1 MPTSWPS
8 IVKHESASSKI
19 NLDNL
24 TRKNL
29 SNIAFVTID
38 GEDAKDFDD
47 AVFCVEHSDGYD
59 LYVAIADV
67 SLYVKPGSSIDKE
80 AINRGTSIYFPNFVI
95 PMLPEILSNNLCSLK
110 PNEDRPSLV
119 VKINLDKDCYL
130 KKYIFFS
137 AIIHSHARL
146 TYTEVENNSFE
157 SPLSSAV
164 IDSLKNLKSLAHKR
178 IAIKEER
185 GAVRIHSK
193 EHLIKINDDG
203 TSKSI
208 RFRKNIFAN
217 QMIEECMLLA
227 NECAAD
233 LLNNRFGYAPFR
245 VHEEPDQLKLET
257 LKKILGGNVQ
267 IQNARDPASQINNI
281 SEKISAKDQLKQSL
295 ILQTMK
301 RAEYSTENVG
311 HFGLQLDQYCHFTS
325 PIRRYPD
332 LLTHR
337 MIKSCIEDD
346 NDHSSYKKNDQEI
359 CELSSKLEHRAENAS
374 RKVNQIL
381 IFDYLK
387 RHVGESFEGVISGV
401 TEFGLFITLEK
412 FLVSGLLH
420 VADLKRDRYQLS
432 KDQTYLYGIK
442 SGRRYRFGDSINI
455 KIVAV
460 SPFEGKMTLLQNE
473 HKRRRKT

>member
-1 MPTSWPS
+1 M
-8 IVKHESASSKI
+8 
-19 NLDNL
+19 
-24 TRKNL
+24 
-29 SNIAFVTID
+29 
-38 GEDAKDFDD
+38 
-47 AVFCVEHSDGYD
+47 
-59 LYVAIADV
+59 
-67 SLYVKPGSSIDKE
+67 
-80 AINRGTSIYFPNFVI
+80 
-95 PMLPEILSNNLCSLK
+95 
-110 PNEDRPSLV
+110 
-119 VKINLDKDCYL
+119 
-130 KKYIFFS
+130 
-137 AIIHSHARL
+137 
-146 TYTEVENNSFE
+146 
-157 SPLSSAV
+157 
-164 IDSLKNLKSLAHKR
+164 
-178 IAIKEER
+178 
-185 GAVRIHSK
+185 
-193 EHLIKINDDG
+193 
-203 TSKSI
+203 
-208 RFRKNIFAN
+208 
-217 QMIEECMLLA
+217 
-227 NECAAD
+227 AD
-233 LLNNRFGYAPFR
+233 LLNNKFGYAPFR

-257 LKKILGGNVQ
+257 LKKILGDQ
-267 IQNARDPASQINNI
+267 SQTQKSQDPASQINSI
-281 SEKISAKDQLKQSL
+281 SKKISAKDQLKQSL

-301 RAEYSTENVG
+301 RAEHSTDNVG

-337 MIKSCIEDD
+337 MIKQCIE
-346 NDHSSYKKNDQEI
+346 NDGSYSSNIKNDQEI

>member
-8 IVKHESASSKI
+8 IVKQESASLKI

-24 TRKNL
+24 IRKNL

-47 AVFCVEHSDGYD
+47 AVFCVEHNDGYD

-130 KKYIFFS
+130 KKYNFFS

-157 SPLSSAV
+157 SPLSNAV
-164 IDSLKNLKSLAHKR
+164 IDSLKNLKTFAHKR

-203 TSKSI
+203 TSKAIS
-208 RFRKNIFAN
+208 FRKNIFAN

-233 LLNNRFGYAPFR
+233 LLNNRVWICSIP
-245 VHEEPDQLKLET
+245 
-257 LKKILGGNVQ
+257 
-267 IQNARDPASQINNI
+267 
-281 SEKISAKDQLKQSL
+281 
-295 ILQTMK
+295 
-301 RAEYSTENVG
+301 
-311 HFGLQLDQYCHFTS
+311 
-325 PIRRYPD
+325 
-332 LLTHR
+332 
-337 MIKSCIEDD
+337 
-346 NDHSSYKKNDQEI
+346 SS
-359 CELSSKLEHRAENAS
+359 
-374 RKVNQIL
+374 
-381 IFDYLK
+381 
-387 RHVGESFEGVISGV
+387 
-401 TEFGLFITLEK
+401 
-412 FLVSGLLH
+412 
-420 VADLKRDRYQLS
+420 
-432 KDQTYLYGIK
+432 
-442 SGRRYRFGDSINI
+442 
-455 KIVAV
+455 
-460 SPFEGKMTLLQNE
+460 
-473 HKRRRKT
+473 

>member
-1 MPTSWPS
+1 MR
-8 IVKHESASSKI
+8 E
-19 NLDNL
+19 
-24 TRKNL
+24 NL
-29 SNIAFVTID
+29 SDVAFVTID

-47 AVFCVEHSDGYD
+47 AVFCIKRNESYE

-67 SLYVKPGSSIDKE
+67 SLYVKSGSSIDKE
-80 AINRGTSIYFPNFVI
+80 AVKRGTSIYFPNFVI

-119 VKINLDKDCYL
+119 VKISLDKNCFIR
-130 KKYIFFS
+130 KYNFFS

-146 TYTEVENNSFE
+146 TYSEVENNSFK
-157 SPLSSAV
+157 SPLSNTV
-164 IDSLKNLKSLAHKR
+164 IDSLKTLKSLAHKR
-178 IAIKEER
+178 IAIKDKR

-193 EHLIKINDDG
+193 EHQIKFNNDG

-208 RFRKNIFAN
+208 SFRETIFAN

-233 LLNNRFGYAPFR
+233 FLNNRFGYAPFR
-245 VHEEPDQLKLET
+245 VHEMPDELKLKT
-257 LKKILGGNVQ
+257 LDKILGGSALSKNLT
-267 IQNARDPASQINNI
+267 DPASQINSI
-281 SEKISAKDQLKQSL
+281 SEKISSKDQLKQSL

-337 MIKSCIEDD
+337 MIKRCIEDD
-346 NDHSSYKKNDQEI
+346 RDYSGNKKSDQEL
-359 CELSSKLEHRAENAS
+359 CEISSKLEHRAENAS

-387 RHVGESFEGVISGV
+387 RHVGELFEGVISGV

-432 KDQTYLYGIK
+432 KDKTFLYGIK
-442 SGRRYRFGDSINI
+442 SGRRFRFGDSIKV

>member
-8 IVKHESASSKI
+8 IVKHESASLKI

-24 TRKNL
+24 IRKNL

-47 AVFCVEHSDGYD
+47 AVFCVEHNDGYD

-67 SLYVKPGSSIDKE
+67 SLYVKPESSIDKE

-95 PMLPEILSNNLCSLK
+95 PMLPENLSNNLCSLK

-130 KKYIFFS
+130 KKYNFFS

-157 SPLSSAV
+157 SPLSNAV

-185 GAVRIHSK
+185 GAVRIHPK

-208 RFRKNIFAN
+208 SFRKNIFAN

-233 LLNNRFGYAPFR
+233 LLNNRYGYAPFR
-245 VHEEPDQLKLET
+245 IHEEPDKLKLET

-267 IQNARDPASQINNI
+267 LQNPQDPASQINSI
-281 SEKISAKDQLKQSL
+281 CKKISAKDQLKQSL

-346 NDHSSYKKNDQEI
+346 DDYSGNKKNDQEL
-359 CELSSKLEHRAENAS
+359 CEISSKLEHRAENAS

-387 RHVGESFEGVISGV
+387 RHVGESFDGVISGV
-401 TEFGLFITLEK
+401 TEFGLFIILEK

>member
-1 MPTSWPS
+1 MWNN
-8 IVKHESASSKI
+8 IVKHETSALKI
-19 NLDNL
+19 NLQELD
-24 TRKNL
+24 RKNL
-29 SNIAFVTID
+29 CDLAFVTID
-38 GEDAKDFDD
+38 GKDAKDFDD
-47 AVFCVEHSDGYD
+47 AVFCIKHNDGYD

-67 SLYVKPGSSIDKE
+67 SLYVKPGSEIDKE
-80 AINRGTSIYFPNFVI
+80 ALNRGTSIYFPNFVI

-119 VKINLDKDCYL
+119 VKITLDNKCRI
-130 KKYIFFS
+130 KKYRFFS

-146 TYTEVENNSFE
+146 IYEEVENDSFQQ
-157 SPLSSAV
+157 PLSDAV
-164 IDSLKNLKSLAHKR
+164 TDSLSNLKSLAKKR
-178 IAIKEER
+178 IAIKDQR
-185 GAVRIHSK
+185 GAIRIHSK
-193 EHLIKINDDG
+193 EHLIKLNDDG
-203 TSKSI
+203 ISEAIS
-208 RFRKNIFAN
+208 FRKTIFAN

-233 LLNNRFGYAPFR
+233 LLNNKFGYAPFR

-257 LKKILGGNVQ
+257 LKKIVGDQ
-267 IQNARDPASQINNI
+267 SQTQKSQDPASQINSI
-281 SEKISAKDQLKQSL
+281 SKKISAKDQLKQSL
-295 ILQTMK
+295 VLQTMK
-301 RAEYSTENVG
+301 RAEYSTDNVG

-337 MIKSCIEDD
+337 MIKQCIENDD
-346 NDHSSYKKNDQEI
+346 SYLSNIKNDQEI

>member
-1 MPTSWPS
+1 ML
-8 IVKHESASSKI
+8 
-19 NLDNL
+19 NQ
-24 TRKNL
+24 R
-29 SNIAFVTID
+29 TITNPIKAM
-38 GEDAKDFDD
+38 G
-47 AVFCVEHSDGYD
+47 VGLHSG
-59 LYVAIADV
+59 
-67 SLYVKPGSSIDKE
+67 KK
-80 AINRGTSIYFPNFVI
+80 
-95 PMLPEILSNNLCSLK
+95 
-110 PNEDRPSLV
+110 V
-119 VKINLDKDCYL
+119 VL
-130 KKYIFFS
+130 
-137 AIIHSHARL
+137 
-146 TYTEVENNSFE
+146 
-157 SPLSSAV
+157 
-164 IDSLKNLKSLAHKR
+164 
-178 IAIKEER
+178 
-185 GAVRIHSK
+185 
-193 EHLIKINDDG
+193 
-203 TSKSI
+203 
-208 RFRKNIFAN
+208 
-217 QMIEECMLLA
+217 
-227 NECAAD
+227 
-233 LLNNRFGYAPFR
+233 
-245 VHEEPDQLKLET
+245 
-257 LKKILGGNVQ
+257 
-267 IQNARDPASQINNI
+267 QNARDPASQINNI

-346 NDHSSYKKNDQEI
+346 SDYSSYKKNDQEI
-359 CELSSKLEHRAENAS
+359 CEISSKLEHRAENAS

-387 RHVGESFEGVISGV
+387 RHLGESFEGVISGV

-442 SGRRYRFGDSINI
+442 SGRRYRFGDSIKV

>member
-1 MPTSWPS
+1 
-8 IVKHESASSKI
+8 
-19 NLDNL
+19 
-24 TRKNL
+24 
-29 SNIAFVTID
+29 
-38 GEDAKDFDD
+38 
-47 AVFCVEHSDGYD
+47 
-59 LYVAIADV
+59 
-67 SLYVKPGSSIDKE
+67 
-80 AINRGTSIYFPNFVI
+80 
-95 PMLPEILSNNLCSLK
+95 MLPEILSNNLCSLR

-130 KKYIFFS
+130 KKYNFFS

-157 SPLSSAV
+157 SPLSNAV

-208 RFRKNIFAN
+208 SFRKNIFAN

-233 LLNNRFGYAPFR
+233 LLNNRYGYAPFR
-245 VHEEPDQLKLET
+245 IHEEPDKLKLET

-267 IQNARDPASQINNI
+267 LQNPQDPASQINSI
-281 SEKISAKDQLKQSL
+281 SKKISTKDQLKQSL

-346 NDHSSYKKNDQEI
+346 DDYSGNKKM
-359 CELSSKLEHRAENAS
+359 
-374 RKVNQIL
+374 
-381 IFDYLK
+381 
-387 RHVGESFEGVISGV
+387 
-401 TEFGLFITLEK
+401 
-412 FLVSGLLH
+412 
-420 VADLKRDRYQLS
+420 
-432 KDQTYLYGIK
+432 IK
-442 SGRRYRFGDSINI
+442 SSVKFHLNLNI
-455 KIVAV
+455 
-460 SPFEGKMTLLQNE
+460 EQKMLQE
-473 HKRRRKT
+473 RLIKS